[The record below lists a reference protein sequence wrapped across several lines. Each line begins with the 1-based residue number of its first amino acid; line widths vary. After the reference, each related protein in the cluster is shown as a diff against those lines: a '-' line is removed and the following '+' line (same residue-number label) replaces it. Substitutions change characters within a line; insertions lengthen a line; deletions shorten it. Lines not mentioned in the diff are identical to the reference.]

1 MTQSLRLA
9 SDVMVPM
16 RDGVRLATDIYSPA
30 TGAGP
35 WPVILVRNSYN
46 KTFSEW
52 DGVPDWYVQRGYGF
66 IIQDIRSRYKSEGD
80 GRYYHTCN
88 NWEGE
93 DGYDTVEWIA
103 AQPWC
108 NGKVGMMGSSH
119 RAIVQTQAALHRPPH
134 LAAICPEQGPT
145 NIYLHEAREG
155 GAMALHMYTAIYN
168 HALDAHELRDDP
180 EAV

>member
-30 TGAGP
+30 TSAGP
-35 WPVILVRNSYN
+35 WPAILVRNSYN

-52 DGVPDWYVQRGYGF
+52 DGGPGWYVQRGYVF

-88 NWEGE
+88 NWEDVRESRVGIMTE
-93 DGYDTVEWIA
+93 RRDQARDLHGYDYHRRQLHCIA
-103 AQPWC
+103 PE
-108 NGKVGMMGSSH
+108 GVGAKL
-119 RAIVQTQAALHRPPH
+119 RAHKH
-134 LAAICPEQGPT
+134 LMT
-145 NIYLHEAREG
+145 
-155 GAMALHMYTAIYN
+155 
-168 HALDAHELRDDP
+168 
-180 EAV
+180 

>member
-30 TGAGP
+30 ASAGP
-35 WPVILVRNSYN
+35 WPAILVRNSYN

-93 DGYDTVEWIA
+93 DLSLI
-103 AQPWC
+103 
-108 NGKVGMMGSSH
+108 H
-119 RAIVQTQAALHRPPH
+119 I
-134 LAAICPEQGPT
+134 
-145 NIYLHEAREG
+145 
-155 GAMALHMYTAIYN
+155 
-168 HALDAHELRDDP
+168 
-180 EAV
+180 